1 MKVLKSIIFVFTL
14 FCVACEEVPENENP
28 DNNSNNPVNTD
39 SITYPE
45 KVIIGNNILA
55 LDDSSDLV
63 SGDTYELGAVL
74 SKDANLKLV
83 ITNLSTYPSGEMGPI
98 WFFDMDNQG
107 WSINDYNESSN
118 YQVLTST
125 LTGKIYAVI
134 SFEGFGYQGEC
145 RIDFYEN
152 SDTITQSKYYFW
164 E

>member
-14 FCVACEEVPENENP
+14 LCVACEEVPDNENP
-28 DNNSNNPVNTD
+28 NNNPNNSVNTD

-63 SGDTYELGAVL
+63 SDDSYELGAVL
-74 SKDANLKLV
+74 GKDANLKLV
-83 ITNLSTYPSGEMGPI
+83 ITNLSTYPSGQMGPI
-98 WFFDMDNQG
+98 WFFDMDSQG

-125 LTGKIYAVI
+125 SSGKIYAVI
-134 SFEGFGYQGEC
+134 SFDGFGYQGEC

-152 SDTITQSKYYFW
+152 SDTITQSKYFFW